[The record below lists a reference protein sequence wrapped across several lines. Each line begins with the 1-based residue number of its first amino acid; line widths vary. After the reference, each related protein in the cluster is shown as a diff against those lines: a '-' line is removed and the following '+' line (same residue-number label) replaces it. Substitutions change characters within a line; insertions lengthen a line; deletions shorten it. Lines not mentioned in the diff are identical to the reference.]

1 MTWTPI
7 LAFMVLVLIMSF
19 GDTVSILTKG
29 KIPGLVMTILAFC
42 IFGAMLNILPSDL
55 VDISGLGTILTTYGM
70 LLVFV
75 DIGSSLSFNQF
86 VNEWKT
92 VVVSV
97 LAVLGV
103 TLMGLTIGQVFFG
116 KVYALSSIATIA
128 GGLPATLITSQA
140 AEAAGRSDISAYVT
154 TILCVQQIIAIPIA
168 SWCLNKEASIFIK
181 SPEFLSGA
189 AAEQEKSRFNIKFI
203 PQIPKKFLSNNV
215 ILLRLSFIAVAA
227 SMLSELTGFNSTLFA
242 LILGFFATEIG
253 FIEKD
258 GLNKAGA
265 KGLILL
271 GCLAS
276 VMKNFL
282 VLPLS
287 DLLSMMVPIIGLL
300 LLGAVAAGIFAAVTG
315 KVLKWSPYLA
325 IATGMTMMIG
335 YPATYVMAMDSI
347 KTFTAEGNYT
357 DKQVASMENYFVPK
371 MVIGGVVS
379 VSIVSVII
387 ASIIAPQIFV

>member
-7 LAFMVLVLIMSF
+7 IAFMVLLLIMSF
-19 GDTVSILTKG
+19 GDVMSILTKG
-29 KIPGLVMTILAFC
+29 KIPGLVITILAFC
-42 IFGAMLNILPSDL
+42 IFGAMLNILPSDM

-75 DIGSSLSFNQF
+75 DIGSSLSFSQF
-86 VNEWKT
+86 INEWKT

-97 LAVLGV
+97 LAVAGV
-103 TLMGLTIGQVFFG
+103 TLMGITIGQLCFG

-140 AEAAGRSDISAYVT
+140 AEAAGRTEISAYVT
-154 TILCVQQIIAIPIA
+154 TILCVQQIVAIPIA
-168 SWCLNKEASIFIK
+168 SWCLNKEASIFVK
-181 SPEFLSGA
+181 SEVFINGVGT
-189 AAEQEKSRFNIKFI
+189 EDTRNKFNIKFI

-215 ILLRLSFIAVAA
+215 LLFRLSFIAVIA
-227 SMLSELTGFNSTLFA
+227 SLITEVTGINSTLLA

-300 LLGAVAAGIFAAVTG
+300 ILGAIAAGVFAAVTG
-315 KVLKWSPYLA
+315 KLLKWSPYLA

-347 KTFTAEGNYT
+347 KTFTAEGDYSE
-357 DKQVASMENYFVPK
+357 KQLATMENYFVPK